1 MPTPIRSAELV
12 PGLHEP
18 LCEQRMKIFLEIA
31 FSHQIRQ
38 PGRCA
43 GQGLFPNCDL
53 ELMNFLAIVTN
64 HALDDCGR
72 NPGFV

>member
-1 MPTPIRSAELV
+1 MGILSSATKQ
-12 PGLHEP
+12 
-18 LCEQRMKIFLEIA
+18 LCRTS
-31 FSHQIRQ
+31 SHQIRQ

-64 HALDDCGR
+64 EALDDCSR
-72 NPGFV
+72 YPGFV